1 MSPCLSRVLCIALA
15 VAGSGVPLLGQ
26 PFHSSYFMGD
36 PGNEI
41 ASAVRVDDSGF
52 VGVGHFE
59 GAGTVFKLRS
69 NGAVDWVR
77 SYGPVRPVA
86 VRSARAGG
94 IAWIGNVPHAE
105 RPVPIFVLSDSTVGA
120 LRRTI
125 RFNIGNMQ
133 RAEVTALEVD
143 PDDGTFWV
151 GGNAWFT
158 AERQE
163 LWLAHLDA
171 AGMLLSI
178 SAFRPE
184 DIGNQSVRI
193 ESLVPTAAPGVLA
206 VGRWSR
212 DPLPFTFNR
221 HHMFALRLDDKGKL
235 LWSRAY
241 SERVTLLASEQWL
254 VDVARDPR
262 SPGPGVHAVGR
273 ADKICGIDRPTALPC
288 VDLFTGAVLIEID
301 ETTGDLK
308 DSMFLAAGKH
318 TAIFTPTAIASD
330 QLNNVVAVG
339 GSLDTGVSGS
349 REAVLVRARTGDGRA
364 VLGTRSYG
372 DGSGP
377 FVSEVADLSLIRV
390 PSSPVV
396 EPGFVLAGR
405 QSKPGVDR
413 PTVITTD
420 IDGRSDGSCERA
432 VDIFQNPSIVVH
444 VDIPLMPTPA
454 ATEGYTLSPNVETL
468 GRLSCLRLVAAA
480 EEEEK
485 KSAGGHR

>member
-1 MSPCLSRVLCIALA
+1 M
-15 VAGSGVPLLGQ
+15 LGQ
-26 PFHSSYFMGD
+26 PFHSSYFAAD

-41 ASAVRVDDSGF
+41 ASVVRVDDKGL
-52 VGVGHFE
+52 VGVGHFR
-59 GAGTVFKLRS
+59 GLGTVFKLQAG
-69 NGAVDWVR
+69 GAVDWVR

-86 VRSARAGG
+86 VRPACAGG
-94 IAWIGNVPHAE
+94 IAWVGNVPHAE
-105 RPVPIFVLSDSTVGA
+105 RPVPIFVLSDSLGA
-120 LRRTI
+120 LRRTV

-143 PDDGTFWV
+143 PHDGTFWI

-193 ESLVPTAAPGVLA
+193 ESLVPTVAPGVLA

-212 DPLPFTFNR
+212 DPAPFASNR

-254 VDVARDPR
+254 VDVSRDPR
-262 SPGPGVHAVGR
+262 STLPAIYAVGR
-273 ADKICGIDRPTALPC
+273 ADKICGIDRLTALPC
-288 VDLFTGAVLIEID
+288 RDLFSGAVLIELN
-301 ETTGDLK
+301 ETTGDVK
-308 DSMFLAAGKH
+308 ESTFIAAGKH
-318 TAIFTPTAIASD
+318 MTTFNPTTIARD
-330 QLNNVVAVG
+330 DTHDLIALG
-339 GSLDTGVSGS
+339 GSLETSISGS
-349 REAVLVRARTGDGRA
+349 REAVLVRARLGDDRS
-364 VLGTRSYG
+364 VLGAQSYG

-377 FVSEVADLSLIRV
+377 FVSEVADLSLFRL

-420 IDGRSDGSCERA
+420 LNGRSDGSCERA
-432 VDIFQNPSIVVH
+432 VQLFQNPSIIAH
-444 VDIPLMPTPA
+444 GDIPLTPTLA
-454 ATEGYTLSPNVETL
+454 AIESYALSTSNETL
-468 GRLSCLRLVAAA
+468 TRLSCSSLGAAA

-485 KSAGGHR
+485 KSAGRP